1 MKSYVC
7 VLSTDNYLEG
17 VLVLNENLKR
27 INSKYPL
34 LCIINENIS
43 EMTKDTLVYF
53 GIEFKEIK
61 NIEYSD
67 SSNSILYGNY
77 GYNKSYLKNTFDKLN
92 IFSLVEYE
100 KLVYLDSDLLI
111 LENIDNLFDYPHLSC
126 PKDLPF
132 NITKYNSGVMVLEP
146 NMNDFLE
153 LKKASIKADSE
164 ERKISD
170 QDIINEYFLDKITPL
185 DYGYNMVREIAPLF
199 TPYFDGISMS
209 VDGRNVVNYFLG
221 NERESKIIHY
231 IGKIKPFMLTNG
243 FDDDYS
249 YLYQYYLNIV
259 RRGKNLFECSLQN
272 KLVSVIVP
280 IYNKEIYLNR
290 CLDTICNQSYSN
302 IEIILINDGSSDN
315 SLNICEEYSK
325 ADSRIRIINQENAGV
340 SVARNIGMKESR
352 GDYITFIDADD
363 YVEPNYIEELVRGI
377 KKYNVDFVQCGTIIN
392 DEKVLYCQDQ
402 EMIFSNNK
410 EVTIDFLGR
419 GMSGTIWDKLYKKEL
434 LEDLQFD
441 EKYNKNEDTLFVLE
455 VVKKANTFVRI
466 GLPLYHYTYKKSDSL
481 TSSFSLEKDYNLLLY
496 LDSVYAFV
504 FDNYP
509 DLDIFLYKFE
519 FVLLRYMLR
528 ELDHLDSISP
538 IDRNDKMVLSII
550 DRLQRLNT
558 LGEERPELKEIF
570 ERKDE
575 NGYQ

>member
-199 TPYFDGISMS
+199 TPYFDGISML

-363 YVEPNYIEELVRGI
+363 YVELNYIEELMKVIR
-377 KKYNVDFVQCGTIIN
+377 KYNVDFVQCGTII
-392 DEKVLYCQDQ
+392 DENRLLYCQDQ
-402 EMIFSNNK
+402 EVIFPNN
-410 EVTIDFLGR
+410 EQIVIDFLNRCVSCTVWG
-419 GMSGTIWDKLYKKEL
+419 KLYKREL
-434 LEDLQFD
+434 LDGLSFD
-441 EKYNKNEDTLFVLE
+441 SKSIKNEDSIFSFDI
-455 VVKKANTFVRI
+455 VKKSDTFARI
-466 GLPLYHYTYKKSDSL
+466 GLPLYHYSYKKHDSL
-481 TSSFSLEKDYNLLLY
+481 TSTFSLEDDYNLIIY
-496 LDSVYAFV
+496 LDDIYDFV
-504 FDNYP
+504 MSKYP
-509 DLDIFLYKFE
+509 QLQILLYKFE
-519 FVLLRYMLR
+519 FDLLNYMLK
-528 ELDHLDSISP
+528 ELDHLDTISP
-538 IDRNDKMVLSII
+538 IDRSDKMILDITNKL
-550 DRLQRLNT
+550 RKLNE
-558 LGEERPELKEIF
+558 LGEEIPELKELF
-570 ERKDE
+570 EGNDE
-575 NGYQ
+575 DGYK